1 MKKYVVIYYNIGGN
15 IDMKRMKKNMID
27 VAEIMAIIAH
37 AFGTMAAN
45 TRCVSIYHQPQ
56 MPESIKKLRKE

>member
-15 IDMKRMKKNMID
+15 IDMKRMKKNLIA
-27 VAEIMAIIAH
+27 VAEIMAIIDR

-45 TRCVSIYHQPQ
+45 TRFVCIYHQPQ

>member
-27 VAEIMAIIAH
+27 VAEIMAIIAR

-45 TRCVSIYHQPQ
+45 TSITN
-56 MPESIKKLRKE
+56 IK